1 MVAWVGTWGAAP
13 TFPVGP
19 YFNLQTVRQFVRVSA
34 GGSRVRVRLTNE
46 TGSLP
51 VTLGPVSVARG
62 LDGGAIDTTTS
73 HSVTFGGRETVVLQ
87 PGVGINSDPVDM
99 DVPALST
106 LAISFF
112 TPRFTPPSVVH
123 WGGARTAY
131 VSVSGRPPETN
142 AERLSDPTTLEQRVY
157 LSRVDVAGSASS
169 TVVTLGDSI
178 TDGGSA
184 GVDTDARWPD
194 VLAER
199 LHKAG
204 TPMGVVNAGIGG
216 NRILHDQPEL
226 FFGPAAL
233 ARFDR
238 DVLGVPGVKRL
249 VVLLGIND
257 IGHNSHAGLVE
268 QEVSVEE
275 IVGGLGQLIQ
285 RGRDAGLKVIGATL
299 TPYEGGSIPRF
310 FTPEGE
316 AKRRTV
322 NRWIRESAPYDGVID
337 FDTVVRDPAAPTRIR
352 REFDCGD
359 GLHPNAAGYHAMASA
374 FDLSLLV

>member
-1 MVAWVGTWGAAP
+1 MTTWVGTWGAAP

-34 GGSRVRVRLTNE
+34 GGSRVRLRLTNE

-62 LDGGAIDTTTS
+62 LNGGAIDTTTS
-73 HSVTFGGRETVVLQ
+73 HPVTFGGRETVVLQ
-87 PGVGINSDPVDM
+87 PGVGINSDPVEM
-99 DVPALST
+99 VVPALST
-106 LAISFF
+106 LAVSFF

-123 WGGARTAY
+123 WSGARTAY
-131 VSVSGRPPETN
+131 VSVSGRAPEIH
-142 AERLSDPTTLEQRVY
+142 AERLSDPTTMEQRVY
-157 LSRVDVAGSASS
+157 LSRVDVSGSASS
-169 TVVTLGDSI
+169 TVVALGDSI

-194 VLAER
+194 ALAER
-199 LHKAG
+199 LHAKDA
-204 TPMGVVNAGIGG
+204 PMGVVNAGIGG

-238 DVLGVPGVKRL
+238 DVLGVPGVRRL

-268 QEVSVEE
+268 QEVSANE
-275 IVGGLGQLIQ
+275 IIGGLGQLIQ

-299 TPYEGGSIPRF
+299 TPYEGEGIPRF

-316 AKRRTV
+316 AKRRAV
-322 NRWIRESAPYDGVID
+322 NTWIRASAPYDGMID
-337 FDTVVRDPAAPTRIR
+337 FDAVVRDPAHPTRMR
-352 REFDCGD
+352 GEFNCGD
-359 GLHPNAAGYHAMASA
+359 GLHPNAAGYRAMADA
-374 FDLSLLV
+374 IDLSLLV